1 MGVPNPEGWQR
12 VAGGRSVAETSGS
25 ARIVPRIPEGCR
37 RSATPAG
44 SVRISR
50 PPFGGIAPAFASL
63 RRGESLNPRLPY
75 GKPLA
80 CAGSS
85 LRTSRTASASGAMAS
100 VRHARSPRRAVTK
113 PHC

>member
-12 VAGGRSVAETSGS
+12 VAGGRSVAQTSGS
-25 ARIVPRIPEGCR
+25 ARIVPRIPEGCQ

-63 RRGESLNPRLPY
+63 RRGESLNPRLTFWQAF
-75 GKPLA
+75 GL
-80 CAGSS
+80 
-85 LRTSRTASASGAMAS
+85 LRKQPEDEPDGFSQRRNGVGPPCQESA
-100 VRHARSPRRAVTK
+100 ARRD
-113 PHC
+113 